1 MCDSR
6 RLALALAQRS
16 DSSSLGGGVTT
27 HSAGMRLAVM
37 RVTARNSPD
46 SASDSA
52 ADDVARGPP
61 SPMLKC
67 ISKKNNPKSV
77 KKSVGK
83 PGGGRVPGSW
93 NIDGRFR

>member
-67 ISKKNNPKSV
+67 ISKKKTQN
-77 KKSVGK
+77 
-83 PGGGRVPGSW
+83 R
-93 NIDGRFR
+93 